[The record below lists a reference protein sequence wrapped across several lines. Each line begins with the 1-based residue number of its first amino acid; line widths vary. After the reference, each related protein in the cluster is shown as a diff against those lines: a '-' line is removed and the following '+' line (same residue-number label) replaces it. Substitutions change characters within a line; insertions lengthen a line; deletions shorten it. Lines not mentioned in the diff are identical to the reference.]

1 MSYLKYTFFL
11 AIIGLIAACSSNQK
25 EAKTEKEMPKEQVTT
40 PTPNTNY
47 STHNVPWSEI
57 SSFDKVDFDYLVPY
71 GEAELQ
77 IGELRTPLSQDTF
90 PLVIFIHGGCWMS
103 AYNLDHVSTV
113 CADLVK
119 EGYAVWTSEY
129 RRVGNEGGGYPNT
142 FKDIQDNY
150 KISRIDN
157 LINSVVV
164 TVNEI
169 NATFTIDKKELP
181 ANLGFDMK
189 LKIEATHIPDGA
201 KIKYFFIN
209 WN

>member
-119 EGYAVWTSEY
+119 EGYAVWTPEY
-129 RRVGNEGGGYPNT
+129 RRVGNEGSEKIILLVKCLNIISTQLCKCFFFLSHNPFNVKQGEVFAKSSCDNCL
-142 FKDIQDNY
+142 FKVI
-150 KISRIDN
+150 
-157 LINSVVV
+157 
-164 TVNEI
+164 
-169 NATFTIDKKELP
+169 
-181 ANLGFDMK
+181 
-189 LKIEATHIPDGA
+189 
-201 KIKYFFIN
+201 
-209 WN
+209 